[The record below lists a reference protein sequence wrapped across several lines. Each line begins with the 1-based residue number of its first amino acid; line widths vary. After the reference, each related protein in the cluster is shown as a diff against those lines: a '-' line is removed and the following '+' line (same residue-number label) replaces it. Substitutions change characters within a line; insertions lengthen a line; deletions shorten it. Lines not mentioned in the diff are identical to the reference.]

1 MDPSMAT
8 GAPASDESRRTCEP
22 IERMTLLA
30 RVFRAT
36 PGERFTR
43 WSAIR
48 NHSPLG
54 HDGLGWSA
62 MALPGR
68 GPLGPF
74 DRRCGMR
81 WLRLAILREEG
92 TAMRWST
99 HSSSYRYDPFDHFPS
114 EDQLTRLPLGD
125 GWELRQ
131 LVIEGNGKDAELRL
145 VIADGRRIELGCGHV
160 KVAVQGSLL
169 TEVMGPGDCSL
180 RVRYSH
186 LAGGRLLLRT
196 FSILHPG
203 SEEEARSDLLAFE
216 RGDRLLWVIPHISL
230 QLEGRSGS

>member
-43 WSAIR
+43 WSAIP

-68 GPLGPF
+68 GPL
-74 DRRCGMR
+74 
-81 WLRLAILREEG
+81 A
-92 TAMRWST
+92 
-99 HSSSYRYDPFDHFPS
+99 PS
-114 EDQLTRLPLGD
+114 IVG
-125 GWELRQ
+125 
-131 LVIEGNGKDAELRL
+131 A
-145 VIADGRRIELGCGHV
+145 GCGGYVLLFSEKKAPPCAGQHTHR
-160 KVAVQGSLL
+160 ATDMTLSITFQARISSRDCPLAMDGS
-169 TEVMGPGDCSL
+169 
-180 RVRYSH
+180 
-186 LAGGRLLLRT
+186 
-196 FSILHPG
+196 
-203 SEEEARSDLLAFE
+203 
-216 RGDRLLWVIPHISL
+216 
-230 QLEGRSGS
+230 